1 MCLKYEKKN
10 QPENAFSPLE
20 SCHLYMYPWC
30 RAPAGNR
37 SLKISRARPSLQ
49 KEKLPK
55 PIRLS
60 SPVFCILKK
69 TLSDLVKNLPPHY
82 FSCLL
87 FLPFRVHSTCDFQ
100 KKLFF
105 FFFYSNAAG
114 TLAPISVCPRTPGCL
129 VPCVQLSLSPLP
141 GLLPDDTDLSLK
153 LSSGAVYSEKSL
165 VSPAA
170 PPPRGGDHCHAPSNR
185 PRTQR
190 LSAS

>member
-100 KKLFF
+100 KKLFCF
-105 FFFYSNAAG
+105 FFLLKCSWYLGSH
-114 TLAPISVCPRTPGCL
+114 
-129 VPCVQLSLSPLP
+129 LSLPKNPWLFGPLCP
-141 GLLPDDTDLSLK
+141 TQSVR
-153 LSSGAVYSEKSL
+153 SAWT
-165 VSPAA
+165 
-170 PPPRGGDHCHAPSNR
+170 PPR
-185 PRTQR
+185 
-190 LSAS
+190 